1 MRMPPRWAVAVS
13 LAAAGTLPG
22 DSLIYAVL
30 PIVWSELGLELWM
43 VGVLLSA
50 NRFVRLIT
58 NPIAGWLIA
67 RVGVR
72 VPFVVAVFASSL
84 TTAAYGLVSGFALF
98 LLARALWGVCW
109 SFLRLGGYLA
119 VLGTSKP
126 EHRGYSLGFYNG
138 VAGIGTLF
146 AVLFGGILTDV
157 IGFRS
162 TTFLFAAI
170 ALGAGVAML
179 RERPPRAGASPA
191 ALPESED
198 RDGDERIMAPAR
210 LASPRRRW
218 AVYAA
223 AFVTTAAG
231 SGLALATL
239 GRWLVELHGS
249 TVHIATWVVGVASLN
264 GALLAIRFA
273 AGIFWAPAV
282 GHLSDRH
289 GRIRFM
295 MVAGTLA
302 VTFLMG
308 LSLPAGLPWTVAMV
322 VGLFLSGTAL
332 RVGLDAAAG
341 GLAPP
346 EMRSRVMS
354 WYVTASDLG
363 AAVGPFIAYPLATVV
378 GLGWVY
384 RGGAVCLAVVGLG
397 ALALILSER
406 RAARGVQEGETE

>member
-1 MRMPPRWAVAVS
+1 
-13 LAAAGTLPG
+13 
-22 DSLIYAVL
+22 
-30 PIVWSELGLELWM
+30 
-43 VGVLLSA
+43 
-50 NRFVRLIT
+50 
-58 NPIAGWLIA
+58 
-67 RVGVR
+67 
-72 VPFVVAVFASSL
+72 
-84 TTAAYGLVSGFALF
+84 
-98 LLARALWGVCW
+98 
-109 SFLRLGGYLA
+109 
-119 VLGTSKP
+119 
-126 EHRGYSLGFYNG
+126 
-138 VAGIGTLF
+138 
-146 AVLFGGILTDV
+146 
-157 IGFRS
+157 
-162 TTFLFAAI
+162 
-170 ALGAGVAML
+170 
-179 RERPPRAGASPA
+179 
-191 ALPESED
+191 
-198 RDGDERIMAPAR
+198 MAPAR